1 MQLSVDSTYMYDAP
15 LQASVV
21 GFFVSIP
28 ATDGPGPTD
37 DDSMRDFWMVR
48 SL

>member
-1 MQLSVDSTYMYDAP
+1 MYDAP